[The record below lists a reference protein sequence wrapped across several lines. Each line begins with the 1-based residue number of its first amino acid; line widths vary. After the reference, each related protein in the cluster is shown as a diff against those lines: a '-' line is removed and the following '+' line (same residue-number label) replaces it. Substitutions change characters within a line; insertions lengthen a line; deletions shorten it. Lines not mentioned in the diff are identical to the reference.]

1 MNEYEDLLCNPHFA
15 AKRGFLDDI
24 IEPAETRLRLC
35 QELEGLEGKELRNPI
50 KKHGN
55 IPL

>member
-1 MNEYEDLLCNPHFA
+1 MYINIYLLPQ
-15 AKRGFLDDI
+15 GYIDDI
-24 IEPAETRLRLC
+24 IEPAETRQRLIEDLDILSTKK
-35 QELEGLEGKELRNPI
+35 QSNPA